1 MTTTTTER
9 SYFVSF
15 SMAFQ
20 YSGRKIRHE
29 SSNSFIMKTEL
40 RDHEFGIGLTEFH
53 EECKRQISS
62 AIFIEATL
70 LQQNSE
76 VCGGKNH
83 EFPPYK
89 VHNIIHN
96 VPPCSACKLGHLV
109 LELNVSMQKL
119 QQMLNLGSLKLFRDE
134 MPKNFERENLSL
146 EDMTQSPWH
155 DLKRCLA
162 VAQWT

>member
-1 MTTTTTER
+1 MKNVKGKLVR
-9 SYFVSF
+9 QF
-15 SMAFQ
+15 SLKQ
-20 YSGRKIRHE
+20 HCC
-29 SSNSFIMKTEL
+29 T
-40 RDHEFGIGLTEFH
+40 
-53 EECKRQISS
+53 
-62 AIFIEATL
+62 
-70 LQQNSE
+70 NSE

-109 LELNVSMQKL
+109 FGAQCQHAEAAM

-134 MPKNFERENLSL
+134 MRKNFERENLSL

-162 VAQWT
+162 MQWHSGPEIPLKYLLKMLARNRFFGQF